1 MTDMTDAMDPQERRR
16 QRDREDQARRRAEA
30 RGSGEPLGH
39 ALDSIIIDGIALML
53 AGREMDDPVRLAWTR
68 SMARAIRARRKAPTP
83 ALARRLQARLT
94 ISSSLETAI
103 VERRVE
109 DLERRRGGSN

>member
-1 MTDMTDAMDPQERRR
+1 MTETIDPQERRR

-30 RGSGEPLGH
+30 RENGEPLGH
-39 ALDSIIIDGIALML
+39 ALDSLIIDGLALML
-53 AGREMDDPVRLAWTR
+53 AGRDMDDPVRLAWTR
-68 SMARAIRARRKAPTP
+68 SMARAIRARRKQPTP
-83 ALARRLQARLT
+83 ALARRLQARLS

-109 DLERRRGGSN
+109 AIERARGETA